1 MSKLLDNLCRIW
13 IYLTNDF
20 IKHNGIDC
28 SFKADESWVILSP
41 IEQEIKRKIEKV
53 GTHLKDWSIK
63 INYGIKTGCNGKP
76 EIDEGIFIISD
87 KQRKELITQD
97 PKSAEIIRPI
107 LRGRDIK
114 KYGYNFADLW
124 LINAHNGIK
133 EKGIKPIDINDYPAI
148 KRRLDKYY
156 SELEKRQDKGDT
168 TYNLRNCA
176 YMDDFSRPKIVWIEL
191 VDRPNFALDE
201 TGIMI
206 NNTVFFITGNN
217 IHFLLAYLNSTLCDW
232 HFGKI
237 CATSGAGTRRWI
249 KQYIEQI
256 YAPIPNEK
264 QNQDMKIL
272 IEKIDKASENLKMK
286 LISEIDDKIFSLFN
300 LSIEEKN
307 FIKNS
312 IP

>member
-1 MSKLLDNLCRIW
+1 MGRLEQTGKKYI
-13 IYLTNDF
+13 
-20 IKHNGIDC
+20 IDG
-28 SFKADESWVILSP
+28 K
-41 IEQEIKRKIEKV
+41 KIEARKK
-53 GTHLKDWSIK
+53 TNNKWFETQDS
-63 INYGIKTGCNGKP
+63 INY
-76 EIDEGIFIISD
+76 
-87 KQRKELITQD
+87 
-97 PKSAEIIRPI
+97 
-107 LRGRDIK
+107 
-114 KYGYNFADLW
+114 W
-124 LINAHNGIK
+124 
-133 EKGIKPIDINDYPAI
+133 
-148 KRRLDKYY
+148 
-156 SELEKRQDKGDT
+156 
-168 TYNLRNCA
+168 
-176 YMDDFSRPKIVWIEL
+176 DDFSRPKIVWIEL